1 MKYCLLTVGNKDYP
15 FEKFLETKHCIVEEG
30 EGAHMHATSSEGK
43 EGKGQFSDEIRQG
56 RTGAKKL
63 NFQQNQ
69 N

>member
-1 MKYCLLTVGNKDYP
+1 MYQAWNFV
-15 FEKFLETKHCIVEEG
+15 FFVETKHCIVEEG

-69 N
+69 NQQNY